1 MTRAGRGATAAHPMP
16 HIDWH
21 DLGTAFALYLV
32 LEGVVPFLNPLA
44 AQRLFAAMAR
54 SPLGQLRVVGL
65 VSMLAGCALL
75 FYLRG

>member
-1 MTRAGRGATAAHPMP
+1 MTRAGRGAAAAHSM

-32 LEGVVPFLNPLA
+32 LEGVVPFLSPAA

-54 SPLGQLRVVGL
+54 SPPLQLRVVGL
-65 VSMLAGCALL
+65 VSMLGGWALL
-75 FYLRG
+75 YYVRG